1 MKTRR
6 KEMKLARRLLASATA
21 AVALAAGA
29 TLAHAQTVLTVSG
42 WTPPKHH
49 FTQLMQNE
57 WAKMVERESGGLLK
71 IRYLPRAPM
80 SAAQTFDGVRDGLVD
95 ISFIAHG
102 YTSGRFVLTKV
113 AEMPFLADKAE
124 TLSVAYQRV
133 FERRL
138 AKANE
143 HEGVVPLAMFTPGPG
158 HLMSPGKPFDDVASL
173 QGKKI
178 RAPGGI
184 AFQVAEAL
192 GAAPLTRPASEL
204 YELINGGIVDGAFM
218 PADVFGGWRLE
229 DLIKNVTTVP
239 GGFYNA
245 SFALIMNPA
254 KYEKLSADEKAA
266 LKKVTGEAFSRIAG
280 RASDEADTRGWKLF
294 EDKGGKHHEAS
305 DAFVGQIRERFAGTE
320 EAWAK
325 QATSD
330 TGVDAAAALAE
341 LRDEIAKA
349 NAAK

>member
-1 MKTRR
+1 MIYRR
-6 KEMKLARRLLASATA
+6 AFVSIVAAAALASSAL
-21 AVALAAGA
+21 VAN
-29 TLAHAQTVLTVSG
+29 AQTVLTVSG

-57 WAKMVERESGGLLK
+57 WANMVERESGGLLK

-80 SAAQTFDGVRDGLVD
+80 GAAQTFDGVRDGLVD

-102 YTSGRFVLTKV
+102 YTAGRFALTKV
-113 AEMPFLADKAE
+113 AEMPFLADKSE
-124 TLSVAYQRV
+124 TLSVAYQRI

-138 AKANE
+138 VKANE
-143 HEGVVPLAMFTPGPG
+143 HAGVIPLAMFTPGPG
-158 HLMSPGKPFDDVASL
+158 HLMSPGEPFRDVASVA
-173 QGKKI
+173 GKKI

-192 GAAPLTRPASEL
+192 GATPLSRPASEL
-204 YELINGGIVDGAFM
+204 YELLNGRIVDGAFM

-229 DLIKNVTTVP
+229 DLIKSVTTVP

-254 KYEKLSADEKAA
+254 KYGSLSDKEKAA

-280 RASDEADTRGWKLF
+280 RASDDADKRGWELF
-294 EDKGGKHHEAS
+294 DAKGGKRYPAP
-305 DAFVGQIRERFAGTE
+305 DAFIGQIRQRFAGTE

-325 QATSD
+325 QATSQ
-330 TGVDAAAALAE
+330 TGVDATAALAE
-341 LRDEIAKA
+341 LRAEIEQVK
-349 NAAK
+349 AAK

>member
-1 MKTRR
+1 MRISRR
-6 KEMKLARRLLASATA
+6 TFISAVAATA
-21 AVALAAGA
+21 MASSAAA
-29 TLAHAQTVLTVSG
+29 SAQTVLAVSG

-57 WAKMVERESGGLLK
+57 WAKMVENESGGLLK

-80 SAAQTFDGVRDGLVD
+80 GAAQTFDGVRDGLVD

-102 YTSGRFVLTKV
+102 YTTGRFGLTKV

-138 AKANE
+138 ATANE

-158 HLMSPGKPFDDVASL
+158 HLMSPRAPFDSVASV

-184 AFQVAEAL
+184 AFQVAEVL
-192 GAAPLTRPASEL
+192 GAAPLSRPANEL
-204 YELINGGIVDGAFM
+204 YELLNGGIVDGAFM

-229 DLIKNVTTVP
+229 DLIKNVTSVP

-254 KYEKLSADEKAA
+254 KYNSLSDAEKAA

-280 RASDEADTRGWKLF
+280 RASDDADTRGWKLF
-294 EDKGGKHHEAS
+294 DAKGGKRIPAS
-305 DAFVGQIRERFAGTE
+305 DSFVTGFRERFAGTE

-325 QATSD
+325 QASGA

-341 LRDEIAKA
+341 LRAEIDKLKRAK
-349 NAAK
+349 

>member
-1 MKTRR
+1 MKISRR
-6 KEMKLARRLLASATA
+6 VFASAA
-21 AVALAAGA
+21 AVIALAAGGA
-29 TLAHAQTVLTVSG
+29 PAQAQTILTVSG

-57 WAKMVERESGGLLK
+57 WAKMVESESGGLLK

-80 SAAQTFDGVRDGLVD
+80 GAAQTFDGVRDGLVD

-102 YTSGRFVLTKV
+102 YTAGRFVLTKV
-113 AEMPFLADKAE
+113 AEMPFLADRAE

-143 HEGVVPLAMFTPGPG
+143 HEGVLPLAMFTPGPG
-158 HLMSPGKPFDDVASL
+158 HLMSPGRPFDDVSTL
-173 QGKKI
+173 QGRKI

-229 DLIKNVTTVP
+229 DLIRSVTSVP

-254 KYEKLSADEKAA
+254 KYESLSPEEKAA
-266 LKKVTGEAFSRIAG
+266 LKKVTGEAFARIAG
-280 RASDEADTRGWKLF
+280 RASDEADVRGWKLF
-294 EDKGGKHHEAS
+294 ESKGGKRYPAP
-305 DAFVGQIRERFAGTE
+305 DAFIGQIRERFAGAE

-325 QATSD
+325 QATAG

-341 LRDEIAKA
+341 LRAEIGKV

>member
-1 MKTRR
+1 MNLR
-6 KEMKLARRLLASATA
+6 LALATTAAAALLGGSIAASA
-21 AVALAAGA
+21 
-29 TLAHAQTVLTVSG
+29 QTTLTVSG

-49 FTQLMQNE
+49 FTQLLQNE
-57 WAKMVERESGGLLK
+57 WAKMVETESGGKLK

-80 SAAQTFDGVRDGLVD
+80 GAAQTFDGVRDGLVD

-102 YTSGRFVLTKV
+102 YTSGRFVLTQV

-138 AKANE
+138 AKVNE
-143 HEGVVPLAMFTPGPG
+143 HDGVVPLAMFTPGPG
-158 HLMSPGKPFDDVASL
+158 HLMAPRGAFESVASL

-184 AFQVAEAL
+184 AFQVAETL

-229 DLIKNVTTVP
+229 DLIKSVTSAP

-245 SFALIMNPA
+245 SFALVMNPA
-254 KYEKLSADEKAA
+254 KYKALSAEEKAA
-266 LKKVTGEAFSRIAG
+266 LAKVTGEAFSRIAG
-280 RASDEADTRGWKLF
+280 RASDEADERGWKLF
-294 EDKGGKHHEAS
+294 EAKGGKRYPAS
-305 DAFVGQIRERFAGTE
+305 GAFVGEIRERFAGTE

-325 QATSD
+325 RAAAA

-341 LRDEIAKA
+341 LRAEIRKLNEAR
-349 NAAK
+349 

>member
-1 MKTRR
+1 MMISRR
-6 KEMKLARRLLASATA
+6 TFVT
-21 AVALAAGA
+21 AVAGSALAGRTAVA
-29 TLAHAQTVLTVSG
+29 RAQTVLTVSG

-49 FTQLMQNE
+49 FTQLMQNV
-57 WAKMVERESGGLLK
+57 WAKMVEQESDGLLK

-80 SAAQTFDGVRDGLVD
+80 GAAQTFDGVRDSLVD

-102 YTSGRFVLTKV
+102 YTAGRFVLTKV
-113 AEMPFLADKAE
+113 AEMPFLANKAE
-124 TLSVAYQRV
+124 TLSVAYQRI

-143 HEGVVPLAMFTPGPG
+143 HKGVVPLAMFTPGPG
-158 HLMSPGKPFDDVASL
+158 HLMSPGQAFDDVASIR
-173 QGKKI
+173 GKKI

-184 AFQVAEAL
+184 ATQVAEAL
-192 GAAPLTRPASEL
+192 GAAPLSRPASEL
-204 YELINGGIVDGAFM
+204 YELLAGGIVDGAFM

-229 DLIKNVTTVP
+229 DLIKSVTSVP

-254 KYEKLSADEKAA
+254 KYDSLSGDQKTA
-266 LKKVTGEAFSRIAG
+266 LKKVTGEVFSRIAG

-294 EDKGGKHHEAS
+294 GDKGGKRYPAS
-305 DAFVGQIRERFAGTE
+305 DTFIAQIRQRFAGTE

-325 QATSD
+325 QASND
-330 TGVDAAAALAE
+330 TGVDAAAALAD
-341 LRDEIAKA
+341 LRTEIERV
-349 NAAK
+349 NAAR

>member
-1 MKTRR
+1 MKISRR
-6 KEMKLARRLLASATA
+6 VFMSVVAAAAMAGSA
-21 AVALAAGA
+21 ALN
-29 TLAHAQTVLTVSG
+29 AQTVLTVSG

-57 WAKMVERESGGLLK
+57 WAKMVESESGGALR

-80 SAAQTFDGVRDGLVD
+80 GAAQTFDGVRDGLVD
-95 ISFIAHG
+95 ISFIVHG
-102 YTSGRFVLTKV
+102 YTAGRFGLTKV

-143 HEGVVPLAMFTPGPG
+143 HDGVVPLAMFTPGPG
-158 HLMSPGKPFDDVASL
+158 HLMSPRQPFDSVASV

-192 GAAPLTRPASEL
+192 GAAPLSRPASEL
-204 YELINGGIVDGAFM
+204 YELLNGGIVDGAFM

-229 DLIKNVTTVP
+229 DLIKSVTSVP

-254 KYEKLSADEKAA
+254 KYNSLTDAEKAA

-280 RASDEADTRGWKLF
+280 RASDDADTRGWKLY
-294 EDKGGKHHEAS
+294 DAKGGKRLTAQ
-305 DAFVGQIRERFAGTE
+305 DKFVAEFRERFSGIE

-325 QATSD
+325 QASES
-330 TGVDAAAALAE
+330 TGVDATAALAE
-341 LRDEIAKA
+341 LRAEIDKLK
-349 NAAK
+349 AAK